1 MNNNNLKQKEI
12 NYDIKNVK
20 EGMSKSVEFLFVIQ
34 VKLLTCKIDCCT
46 HKRFYVNKLLVPT
59 IQKPIGNPPKMK
71 RRESFKELNLII
83 HNFFQNIEEEGIL
96 LNSFYE
102 GTITFI
108 ISQLRTLKANYKS
121 IFLMKRYKNPQQ
133 NIT

>member
-1 MNNNNLKQKEI
+1 
-12 NYDIKNVK
+12 
-20 EGMSKSVEFLFVIQ
+20 
-34 VKLLTCKIDCCT
+34 
-46 HKRFYVNKLLVPT
+46 
-59 IQKPIGNPPKMK
+59 MK

-108 ISQLRTLKANYKS
+108 ISQLRTLKENYKS
-121 IFLMKRYKNPQQ
+121 IFLMKRYNNPQQ

>member
-1 MNNNNLKQKEI
+1 
-12 NYDIKNVK
+12 
-20 EGMSKSVEFLFVIQ
+20 
-34 VKLLTCKIDCCT
+34 
-46 HKRFYVNKLLVPT
+46 
-59 IQKPIGNPPKMK
+59 MK

-108 ISQLRTLKANYKS
+108 ISQLRTLKENYKS